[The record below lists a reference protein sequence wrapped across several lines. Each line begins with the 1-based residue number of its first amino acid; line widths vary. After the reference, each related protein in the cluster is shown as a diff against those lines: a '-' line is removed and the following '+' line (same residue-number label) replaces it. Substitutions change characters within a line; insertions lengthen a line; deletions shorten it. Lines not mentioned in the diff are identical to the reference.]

1 MKFGGETDAIFLNLV
16 VINSHLVSD
25 EGGYP
30 RGEVLGNQPYISK
43 IAIVFVYDPRY
54 SLLWSF

>member
-16 VINSHLVSD
+16 VINSDLVSD
-25 EGGYP
+25 QDGYP

-54 SLLWSF
+54 SLL